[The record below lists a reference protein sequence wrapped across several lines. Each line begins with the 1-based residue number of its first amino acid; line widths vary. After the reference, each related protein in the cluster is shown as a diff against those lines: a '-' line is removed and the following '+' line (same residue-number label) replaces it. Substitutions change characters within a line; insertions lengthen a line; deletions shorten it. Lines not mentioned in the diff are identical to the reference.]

1 MILLT
6 RSPVW
11 AKISGAADESAA
23 DHEEKIDELI

>member
-11 AKISGAADESAA
+11 AEISGAADESAA